1 MAVVPTPHPTSSA
14 RCPGCNWARLKSSSV
29 ERRPPGWIT
38 RLPSTAS
45 GILFCRADVQDNE
58 VFTMLQ
64 APKQLGATNRLQR
77 VPRSEIGISELA
89 YLGPSLDRNSA
100 QVAPEVKDLRIVEGI
115 TDVSPLPPP
124 EDQADFA
131 QHLQV
136 LTGIGNRHADFG
148 SQTLDGTFAVRKHVQ
163 DLEAAPVG
171 ERLSQAGELV
181 EERRLGG

>member
-1 MAVVPTPHPTSSA
+1 MQEADRFIGERAVGPAAVGDHFSVPGQLAKPAAKLGQRDGDSA
-14 RCPGCNWARLKSSSV
+14 RQMP
-29 ERRPPGWIT
+29 
-38 RLPSTAS
+38 S

-77 VPRSEIGISELA
+77 VPRSEIGVSELA

-136 LTGIGNRHADFG
+136 LTGIGNRHAGLG
-148 SQTLDGTFAVRKHVQ
+148 SQTLDGTFAVRKYVQ
-163 DLEAAPVG
+163 NL
-171 ERLSQAGELV
+171 
-181 EERRLGG
+181 